1 MDVYQA
7 FFSLKPGVGDLDFAG
22 ALARFLDHLKAEDRI
37 VSWRLMRRKLG
48 LGPAGLGD
56 FHLMIETRDLAQLDA
71 AFTRVSSRTGP
82 VEDLHF
88 DVNSRVSGISFL
100 LTRDFPDPHRE
111 SGAERF

>member
-7 FFSLKPGVGDLDFAG
+7 FFSLKPGVGDLDFAA
-22 ALARFLDHLKAEDRI
+22 ALARFLDHLKAEERI

-71 AFTRVSSRTGP
+71 AFTRVSSRAQP

-88 DVNSRVSGISFL
+88 DVNSKVSGISFL
-100 LTRDFPDPHRE
+100 LTRDFPDPGRE
-111 SGAERF
+111 TGAERF

>member
-7 FFSLKPGVGDLDFAG
+7 FFSLKPGVGDLEFAD
-22 ALARFLDHLKAEDRI
+22 ALARFLDHLKAGGRI

-56 FHLMIETRDLAQLDA
+56 FHLLIETRDLAQLDA
-71 AFTRVSSRTGP
+71 AFTTVSTRGEP
-82 VEDLHF
+82 VESLHF
-88 DVNSRVSGISFL
+88 DVNSKVSGISFL

-111 SGAERF
+111 SGEERF